1 MMQLVASAT
10 MEEAI
15 DKLMPFIM
23 PIWYTIQI
31 AFFLGV
37 ASFILWFINE
47 MIKSNAQKREKE
59 HQYKY
64 ISSLNT
70 STKSRLES
78 VLLRKKD
85 KVSRDEE

>member
-15 DKLMPFIM
+15 EKLMPFIM
-23 PIWYTIQI
+23 PIWYAIQI
-31 AFFLGV
+31 AFFLGI
-37 ASFILWFINE
+37 ASFVLWFINE
-47 MIKSNAQKREKE
+47 MIKSNDQKREKE

-64 ISSLNT
+64 ISSSNT

-85 KVSRDEE
+85 KVH

>member
-15 DKLMPFIM
+15 DNLMPIVM
-23 PIWYTIQI
+23 PIITVIGI
-31 AFFLGV
+31 AIGV
-37 ASFILWFINE
+37 GIVLFMLDFING
-47 MIKSNAQKREKE
+47 IRRSNVEEREKE
-59 HQYKY
+59 HRYKY
-64 ISSLNT
+64 ISSSNT

-85 KVSRDEE
+85 QAH